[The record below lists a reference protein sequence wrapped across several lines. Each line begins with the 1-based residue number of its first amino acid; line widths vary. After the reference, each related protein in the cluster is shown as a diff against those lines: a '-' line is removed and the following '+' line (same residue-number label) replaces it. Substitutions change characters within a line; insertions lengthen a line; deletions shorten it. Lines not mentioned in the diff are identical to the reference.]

1 MDKLKVTNYTD
12 VHQGLTETEVASRV
26 KQHQTN
32 KVKRVVGKSYLQI
45 FASNIF
51 TFFNLLGFII
61 FILMAFFGEPSE
73 MLFIVVILANT
84 VIGIVQEIRSKLAV
98 EKLSIVSEPTA
109 NVVRGGNVVAL
120 HTDNVVVDDV
130 LCLASGEQVCA
141 DCVVVSGEV
150 EVNESMLTGESV
162 SVK

>member
-12 VHQGLTETEVASRV
+12 VHQGLTEAEVASRV
-26 KQHQTN
+26 NQHQTN

-73 MLFIVVILANT
+73 MLFIVVILA
-84 VIGIVQEIRSKLAV
+84 RS
-98 EKLSIVSEPTA
+98 EE
-109 NVVRGGNVVAL
+109 RR
-120 HTDNVVVDDV
+120 
-130 LCLASGEQVCA
+130 
-141 DCVVVSGEV
+141 
-150 EVNESMLTGESV
+150 
-162 SVK
+162 